1 MPVTP
6 VIRPQSVPARE
17 RGTVLVVA
25 LVLLLVLTL
34 LGVSTMNMTRI
45 EERMAANSQEMTRA
59 FQAAE
64 SGLSAAFADPDAF
77 NLTTNVT
84 DHTELLDAGE
94 YSAGA
99 NYTTRY
105 VGSSSPPVGSLYSAT
120 TFNAY
125 HFDTQSTAF
134 SSAEDTGGAEL
145 DEGANAAM
153 LVLVGGAYQIG
164 PKL

>member
-1 MPVTP
+1 MPAMP
-6 VIRPQSVPARE
+6 AIRPQSVPGRQH
-17 RGTVLVVA
+17 GTVLVIA

-64 SGLSAAFADPDAF
+64 SGLSAAFANPDAF
-77 NLTTNVT
+77 NLTADVTN
-84 DHTELLDAGE
+84 HTELLDAGA
-94 YSAGA
+94 YTAGA

-120 TFNAY
+120 TFSAY
-125 HFDTQSTAF
+125 HFDTVSTAF
-134 SSAEDTGGAEL
+134 SSAEDTGGTEL
-145 DEGANAAM
+145 DEGDNAAT